1 MNYIHGDIFLNLL
14 HFFDIKILVKMS
26 MTNKTNNK
34 LISKFINN
42 NFINANVF
50 NLTYNDIMFIP
61 KFIEYLFNSKCVKEH
76 EHLNKLVK
84 QDRKKDK
91 AFYRFYKNPSILT
104 LSLNTFKFHH
114 SAKYMNFAIKKDIS
128 LFRFCSKDIRYQDD
142 LGRKA
147 IDADI
152 NNFPCVSY
160 RLRNNKHYAKLA
172 VQHNGLFLEYTNKQR
187 NNKEICL
194 IAVKQNIES
203 VKYIGFYLKN
213 DEDFMKEISLLIF
226 KYGSR

>member
-14 HFFDIKILVKMS
+14 YFFDIKTLVKMS
-26 MTNKTNNK
+26 MTNQTNNK
-34 LISKFINN
+34 LISKFINS

-61 KFIEYLFNSKCVKEH
+61 KFVEYLFNSKCVKEH

-84 QDRKKDK
+84 QERKKDK
-91 AFYRFYKNPSILT
+91 AVYRFYKNPSFLT
-104 LSLNTFKFHH
+104 LSSHLFKLNH
-114 SAKYMNFAIKKDIS
+114 SAKYMNIAVETEPT
-128 LFRFCSKDIRYQDD
+128 LFMLGSRDIRYQDY

-147 IDADI
+147 IDANI
-152 NNFPCVSY
+152 RNFPFASH
-160 RLRNNKHYAKLA
+160 RLRTNEHYAKRA
-172 VQHNGLFLEYTNKQR
+172 VQYNGLFLEYTNKLR

-194 IAVKQNIES
+194 IAFKQNIKS

-213 DEDFMKEISLLIF
+213 DEDFMKEISLLKF
-226 KYGSR
+226 KYG